1 MTSNKHK
8 LVMLQTK
15 PVESLKETI
24 IIWVLNLGALALTL
38 LPLLQFVA
46 VVLAIFVSVTTL
58 IINWN
63 KVKQIFKL

>member
-1 MTSNKHK
+1 
-8 LVMLQTK
+8 MLQTK

-24 IIWVLNLGALALTL
+24 IIWLLNLGAWCLVM

-46 VVLAIFVSVTTL
+46 VFLAIIVSITTL

-63 KVKQIFKL
+63 KLKQIFKL

>member
-1 MTSNKHK
+1 MSQETK
-8 LVMLQTK
+8 VM
-15 PVESLKETI
+15 ESLKETI

-46 VVLAIFVSVTTL
+46 VFLAIFVSITTL

-63 KVKQIFKL
+63 KLKQIFKL

>member
-1 MTSNKHK
+1 MTSNKRK

-63 KVKQIFKL
+63 KVKNIFKL

>member
-1 MTSNKHK
+1 
-8 LVMLQTK
+8 MLQTK

-24 IIWVLNLGALALTL
+24 IIWLLNLGAWCLVM

-46 VVLAIFVSVTTL
+46 VFLAIFVSITTL

-63 KVKQIFKL
+63 KLKQILKL

>member
-8 LVMLQTK
+8 LVMLPTK

-46 VVLAIFVSVTTL
+46 VVLAIFVSISTL
-58 IINWN
+58 LINWN
-63 KVKQIFKL
+63 KVKNIFKL

>member
-1 MTSNKHK
+1 MQ
-8 LVMLQTK
+8 QTR

-24 IIWVLNLGALALTL
+24 IIWLLNLGAWCLVM

-46 VVLAIFVSVTTL
+46 VFLAIFVSITTL

-63 KVKQIFKL
+63 KLKNIFKL

>member
-1 MTSNKHK
+1 
-8 LVMLQTK
+8 MLQTR

-24 IIWVLNLGALALTL
+24 IIWLLNLGALALTL

-63 KVKQIFKL
+63 KVKNIFKL

>member
-1 MTSNKHK
+1 MIPTR
-8 LVMLQTK
+8 

-38 LPLLQFVA
+38 LPLLQFIA
-46 VVLAIFVSVTTL
+46 VILAIFVSVTTL

-63 KVKQIFKL
+63 KLKQIFRL

>member
-1 MTSNKHK
+1 
-8 LVMLQTK
+8 MLQTK

-24 IIWVLNLGALALTL
+24 IIWLLNLGAWCLVM

-46 VVLAIFVSVTTL
+46 VFLAIFVSITTL

-63 KVKQIFKL
+63 KLKTIFKL

>member
-1 MTSNKHK
+1 MIP
-8 LVMLQTK
+8 TK

-38 LPLLQFVA
+38 LPLLQFIA
-46 VVLAIFVSVTTL
+46 VILAIFVSITTL

-63 KVKQIFKL
+63 KLKQIFRL

>member
-1 MTSNKHK
+1 
-8 LVMLQTK
+8 MLQTK

-24 IIWVLNLGALALTL
+24 IIWLLNLGAWCLVM

-46 VVLAIFVSVTTL
+46 VFLAIFVSITTL

-63 KVKQIFKL
+63 KLKQIFKL

>member
-1 MTSNKHK
+1 
-8 LVMLQTK
+8 MLQTR
-15 PVESLKETI
+15 PVESLRETI
-24 IIWVLNLGALALTL
+24 IIWLLNLGAWCLVM

-46 VVLAIFVSVTTL
+46 VFLAIFVSVTTL